1 MYKLGLFNEGGFYL
15 MVGCPVCLV
24 VRFNAYNTYE
34 MLVGGVVR
42 RVCYSCYHRAFLK
55 TNLSRM
61 LRRRKFSDF

>member
-1 MYKLGLFNEGGFYL
+1 